1 VFPAV
6 TWISSRD
13 QPSLGPGTWLAASDI
28 SRNGKLLATKGQS
41 LEVVAVRDKGV
52 DMVTADGSHFVAE
65 GVEIDPVEAWDRS
78 LAAVPSP
85 SALED
90 ESAEP
95 TRRPDR
101 DASEIFDHFR
111 KLGELHKEGTLS
123 DDEFQAKKAELL
135 ARL

>member
-1 VFPAV
+1 
-6 TWISSRD
+6 
-13 QPSLGPGTWLAASDI
+13 
-28 SRNGKLLATKGQS
+28 
-41 LEVVAVRDKGV
+41 
-52 DMVTADGSHFVAE
+52 MVTADGSHFVAE

-101 DASEIFDHFR
+101 ASEDASETFDHFR
-111 KLGELHKEGTLS
+111 KLGELHKEETLS
-123 DDEFQAKKAELL
+123 DDEF
-135 ARL
+135 R